1 MNWAAADVA
10 AASYGLSVMPAAH
23 VGIPRD
29 AASMESSKLLS
40 LFKKGIYSLA
50 VKTWV
55 HSYLIKTIPIR
66 QWTVESQHMLL
77 PL

>member
-1 MNWAAADVA
+1 MVDIA
-10 AASYGLSVMPAAH
+10 AASYRPLVMAAAR
-23 VGIPRD
+23 VGILQD
-29 AASMESSKLLS
+29 AAVMESSKLLS
-40 LFKKGIYSLA
+40 LFKKGIYSIA
-50 VKTWV
+50 AKTWL

>member
-1 MNWAAADVA
+1 MVDIA
-10 AASYGLSVMPAAH
+10 AASYRPLVMAAAR
-23 VGIPRD
+23 VGILQD
-29 AASMESSKLLS
+29 AALMESSKLLS

-50 VKTWV
+50 AKTWL